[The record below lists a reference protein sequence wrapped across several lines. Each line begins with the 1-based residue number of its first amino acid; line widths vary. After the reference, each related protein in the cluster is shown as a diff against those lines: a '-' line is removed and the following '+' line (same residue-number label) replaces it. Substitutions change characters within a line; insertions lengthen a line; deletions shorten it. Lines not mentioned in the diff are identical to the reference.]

1 MKNLL
6 LVFVLIF
13 GLVAFDAAQDSDKAK
28 RSNAILEKMRQIDLL
43 NQLVPLV
50 MTKDQI
56 RKLLPVIERARQDV
70 RKQQA
75 EEADLLLKYQARIE
89 KAVADGTDKGIVP
102 EKAFLK
108 ELNAV
113 VLTMT
118 MKRNAV
124 ASDNTD
130 AVLAAMKST
139 LNVGQLK
146 AAGNSLNPRV
156 FDTGIKPEEMKDDDR
171 LKLFVREIMLDPL
184 SYDVL
189 LKMQAGRAG

>member
-6 LVFVLIF
+6 LVFVLVF
-13 GLVAFDAAQDSDKAK
+13 GLVAFGTSQDPDKAK
-28 RSNAILEKMRQIDLL
+28 RSTAILEKMRQIDLL

-50 MTKDQI
+50 MTKEQI
-56 RKLLPVIERARQDV
+56 RKLLPAIERARQDV

-75 EEADLLLKYQARIE
+75 EEADLLQKYQARIE

-108 ELNAV
+108 ELNALV
-113 VLTMT
+113 ITMT

-130 AVLAAMKST
+130 AVMAVMKAT
-139 LNVGQLK
+139 LNSGQLK

-156 FDTGIKPEEMKDDDR
+156 FDTTIKPEDMKDDDR
-171 LKLFVREIMLDPL
+171 LRLFVREIMLDPL
-184 SYDVL
+184 AYDVL
-189 LKMQAGRAG
+189 VKMQAGRAG